1 MKRKFLS
8 LAFFV
13 FALSGNAQ
21 NLVDNGSFDTPL
33 DEQTFQTVPFTQN
46 WFILEKSNGGTSITA
61 ATDDNSHGNVVLI
74 ENTTNNSWY
83 KAFLGKH
90 LSANEKG
97 IYTVSFEAKALSPKA
112 EVRFFFRDAK
122 KDKLFIL
129 REGFDVNDEST
140 KNQSAAAYSRKLKK
154 EGKWVKV
161 SADFDFS
168 KTVNA
173 FASVAGIEK
182 KGGKVVETAVTE
194 DTLKDMVLIIQLQNK
209 DSKVM
214 IDNVAVVKK

>member
-90 LSANEKG
+90 LSVSEKG
-97 IYTVSFEAKALSPKA
+97 IYTVSFETKALSPKT

-122 KDKLFIL
+122 KINCL
-129 REGFDVNDEST
+129 
-140 KNQSAAAYSRKLKK
+140 Y
-154 EGKWVKV
+154 
-161 SADFDFS
+161 
-168 KTVNA
+168 
-173 FASVAGIEK
+173 
-182 KGGKVVETAVTE
+182 
-194 DTLKDMVLIIQLQNK
+194 
-209 DSKVM
+209 
-214 IDNVAVVKK
+214 

>member
-61 ATDDNSHGNVVLI
+61 ATDDNSHGNVVQI

-90 LSANEKG
+90 LSASEKG
-97 IYTVSFEAKALSPKA
+97 IYTVSFEAKALSPKT

-140 KNQSAAAYSRKLKK
+140 KNQSAAAYSRKLEK

-173 FASVAGIEK
+173 FASVAAIEK